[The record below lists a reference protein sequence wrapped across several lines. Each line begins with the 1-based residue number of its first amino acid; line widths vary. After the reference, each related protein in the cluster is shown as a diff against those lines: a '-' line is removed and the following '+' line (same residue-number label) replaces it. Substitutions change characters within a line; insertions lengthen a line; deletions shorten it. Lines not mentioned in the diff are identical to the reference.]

1 MGMAIPRDVL
11 RGGSA
16 NGTAVTRK
24 GRIEKTKEWKRC
36 IWKIGNV
43 QIGYKGERNGTVD
56 PDGKPDTPC
65 MLLYV
70 AGGRFRKLGGS
81 MPYSMSAEVRV
92 VSR

>member
-1 MGMAIPRDVL
+1 MER
-11 RGGSA
+11 
-16 NGTAVTRK
+16 
-24 GRIEKTKEWKRC
+24 TKEWKRC
-36 IWKIGNV
+36 IWQIGNV